1 MTRVRLG
8 NPAPHEGVTDPK
20 TDKTTLRPLDSGPSI
35 TTVDAPG
42 KSAIQVVHDIIAA
55 GGVWENHGAEP
66 PSWVASDDPLVEQL
80 LAEHF
85 DCPRGEPSKGRK

>member
-1 MTRVRLG
+1 MTQVKLG

-20 TDKTTLRPLDSGPSI
+20 TDKTTLVPLAGGASV
-35 TTVDAPG
+35 TTVEAPG
-42 KSAIQVVHDIIAA
+42 KSALQVVNDIIAR

-66 PSWVASDDPLVEQL
+66 PSWVSSDDPLVEQL

-85 DCPRGEPSKGRK
+85 GCQRGAPKKGKK